1 MVPAGISG
9 NAHVAVD
16 AARAAAPRVAA
27 GVKSL
32 VWVIVG
38 AGAVVIIALIAA
50 GVSLVRKAGKTKP
63 ENNEVELEKIISG
76 DKWGL
81 VHSLIIVYG
90 ILVIVLLAVVSQS
103 LPGFQLPVVLGAV
116 LGIMGAG
123 FAHALGRPKK

>member
-16 AARAAAPRVAA
+16 AARAASPRVAA

-50 GVSLVRKAGKTKP
+50 GVSLVCKAGKAYSG
-63 ENNEVELEKIISG
+63 VEMEKIISG

-90 ILVIVLLAVVSQS
+90 ILVIVLLAVISQS

-116 LGIMGAG
+116 LGVMGAG

>member
-50 GVSLVRKAGKTKP
+50 GVCVARKACKTD
-63 ENNEVELEKIISG
+63 NVELEKIISG